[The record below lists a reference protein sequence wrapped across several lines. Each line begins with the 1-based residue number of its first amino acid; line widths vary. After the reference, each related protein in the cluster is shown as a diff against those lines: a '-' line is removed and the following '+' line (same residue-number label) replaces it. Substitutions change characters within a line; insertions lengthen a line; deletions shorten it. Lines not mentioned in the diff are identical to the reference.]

1 MQGYKVSANGS
12 GQSYYSKE
20 YWLRFVLHASIHAR
34 PLSLGQYLNLQIWEE
49 GKQLYL
55 GGFDSEEQVRI
66 VLHIN

>member
-34 PLSLGQYLNLQIWEE
+34 PLSLGQYLQPAD
-49 GKQLYL
+49 L
-55 GGFDSEEQVRI
+55 GRRKAAIFGG
-66 VLHIN
+66 L